1 MSVEWRSRE
10 WVQWSLTETWAES
23 FFIVTCLRHE
33 KSRCCYLTPFIRN
46 KQTPHTCQRSRRFMN
61 YDDFKKARKYVTFV
75 AYFNSEKK
83 CILKRPY
90 YYSVLSLPLTTK
102 LTLSYNILSV
112 WQFVIL
118 NKARGW
124 NSLIEC
130 FKSRALT
137 SYFFFNFKEKAFI

>member
-1 MSVEWRSRE
+1 MTEPGMGSVIIDRDLGWIIFYRNLFTSWKKSLLLSNSFHSKQANTTYMSTFSEIHELWRLQKSTKICDICGIF
-10 WVQWSLTETWAES
+10 Q
-23 FFIVTCLRHE
+23 LR
-33 KSRCCYLTPFIRN
+33 
-46 KQTPHTCQRSRRFMN
+46 
-61 YDDFKKARKYVTFV
+61 
-75 AYFNSEKK
+75 KK